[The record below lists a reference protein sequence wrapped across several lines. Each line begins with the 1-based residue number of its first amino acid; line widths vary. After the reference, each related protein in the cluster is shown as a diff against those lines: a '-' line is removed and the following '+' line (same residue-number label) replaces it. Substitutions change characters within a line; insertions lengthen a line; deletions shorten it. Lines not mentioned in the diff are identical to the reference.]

1 MLGASVKSWT
11 QEYDAG
17 KILLP
22 EDTPEAFDA
31 AIKFLTSN
39 VIPPCLVNSSHPGSP
54 KAIATLYIFADRYLL
69 GDLMEQVEECIE
81 DTANSNKCT
90 CVEIVYE
97 ILETL
102 PASTPGLDMLLEQT
116 MQMVFQDMTEDEAE
130 RVKELVASG
139 GEFAS
144 VALQGSV
151 SNSKALVE
159 ERDDALNEVTTTTNT
174 LKTTK
179 SQLKTTKSQLKT
191 TKSQLK
197 TTKAALDK
205 SEEINAELEERVEV
219 LEEDDGGAENVQAEL
234 DAEEAAHEQT
244 KRDLRQLKFNVDLVQ
259 KQIGRAVLREQEMEK
274 LFHQYRRGEK
284 TLEQVAYHFGSAD
297 EE

>member
-130 RVKELVASG
+130 RVKELVASS

-151 SNSKALVE
+151 SNSKALME

-179 SQLKTTKSQLKT
+179 T
-191 TKSQLK
+191 
-197 TTKAALDK
+197 ALDK
-205 SEEINAELEERVEV
+205 SEEENAELEERVQE

-244 KRDLRQLKFNVDLVQ
+244 KRVLRRLEFNVDLVQ
-259 KQIGRAVLREQEMEK
+259 QQIDRAVLREQEMEK

-284 TLEQVAYHFGSAD
+284 TLEQVAYLFGSAD

>member
-179 SQLKTTKSQLKT
+179 T
-191 TKSQLK
+191 
-197 TTKAALDK
+197 ALDK
-205 SEEINAELEERVEV
+205 SEEENAELEERVEE

-259 KQIGRAVLREQEMEK
+259 RQIDRAVLREQEMEK

-284 TLEQVAYHFGSAD
+284 TLEQVAYLFGSAD

>member
-130 RVKELVASG
+130 RVKELVASS

-151 SNSKALVE
+151 SNSKALME

-179 SQLKTTKSQLKT
+179 T
-191 TKSQLK
+191 
-197 TTKAALDK
+197 ALDK
-205 SEEINAELEERVEV
+205 SEEENAELEERVEV

-244 KRDLRQLKFNVDLVQ
+244 KRVLRRLEFNVDLVQ
-259 KQIGRAVLREQEMEK
+259 KQIDRAVLREQEMKK

-284 TLEQVAYHFGSAD
+284 TLEQVAYRFGSAD

>member
-130 RVKELVASG
+130 RVKELVASS

-151 SNSKALVE
+151 SNSKALME

-179 SQLKTTKSQLKT
+179 T
-191 TKSQLK
+191 
-197 TTKAALDK
+197 ALDK
-205 SEEINAELEERVEV
+205 SEEENAELEERVEV

-244 KRDLRQLKFNVDLVQ
+244 KRVLRRLEFNVDLVQ
-259 KQIGRAVLREQEMEK
+259 KQIDRAVLREQEMKK

-284 TLEQVAYHFGSAD
+284 TLEQLAYRFGSAD

>member
-130 RVKELVASG
+130 RVKELVASS

-151 SNSKALVE
+151 INSKALME

-179 SQLKTTKSQLKT
+179 T
-191 TKSQLK
+191 
-197 TTKAALDK
+197 ALDK
-205 SEEINAELEERVEV
+205 SEEENAELEERVEV

-244 KRDLRQLKFNVDLVQ
+244 KRVLRRLEFNVDLVQ
-259 KQIGRAVLREQEMEK
+259 KQIDRAVLREQEMKK

-284 TLEQVAYHFGSAD
+284 TLEQVAYRFGSAD

>member
-102 PASTPGLDMLLEQT
+102 PPSTPGLDMLLEQT

-130 RVKELVASG
+130 RVKELVASS

-151 SNSKALVE
+151 SNSKALME

-179 SQLKTTKSQLKT
+179 T
-191 TKSQLK
+191 
-197 TTKAALDK
+197 ALDK
-205 SEEINAELEERVEV
+205 SEEENAELEERVEE

-244 KRDLRQLKFNVDLVQ
+244 KRVLRRLEFNVDLVQ
-259 KQIGRAVLREQEMEK
+259 KQIDRAVLREQEMKK

-284 TLEQVAYHFGSAD
+284 TLEQLAYRFGSAD

>member
-31 AIKFLTSN
+31 AIKFLTSD

-130 RVKELVASG
+130 RVKELVASS

-144 VALQGSV
+144 VALQGSM
-151 SNSKALVE
+151 SNSKALME

-179 SQLKTTKSQLKT
+179 T
-191 TKSQLK
+191 
-197 TTKAALDK
+197 ALDK
-205 SEEINAELEERVEV
+205 SEEENAELEERVEE

-259 KQIGRAVLREQEMEK
+259 RQIDRAVLREQEMEK

-284 TLEQVAYHFGSAD
+284 TLEQVAYLFGSAD

>member
-69 GDLMEQVEECIE
+69 EDLMEQVEECIE

-151 SNSKALVE
+151 GNSKALVE

-179 SQLKTTKSQLKT
+179 SQLKTTKT
-191 TKSQLK
+191 
-197 TTKAALDK
+197 ALDK
-205 SEEINAELEERVEV
+205 SEEKNAELEERVEV

-244 KRDLRQLKFNVDLVQ
+244 KRDLRQLEFNVDLVQ
-259 KQIGRAVLREQEMEK
+259 QQIDRAVLREQEMKK

-284 TLEQVAYHFGSAD
+284 TLEQVAYRFGSAD

>member
-130 RVKELVASG
+130 RVKELVASS

-144 VALQGSV
+144 VALQGSM
-151 SNSKALVE
+151 SNSKALME

-179 SQLKTTKSQLKT
+179 T
-191 TKSQLK
+191 
-197 TTKAALDK
+197 ALDK
-205 SEEINAELEERVEV
+205 SEEENAELEERVEE

-259 KQIGRAVLREQEMEK
+259 RQIDRAVLREQEMEK

-284 TLEQVAYHFGSAD
+284 TLEQVAYLFGSAD

>member
-31 AIKFLTSN
+31 AIKFLTSD

-130 RVKELVASG
+130 RVKELVASS

-144 VALQGSV
+144 VALQGSM
-151 SNSKALVE
+151 SNSKALME

-179 SQLKTTKSQLKT
+179 T
-191 TKSQLK
+191 
-197 TTKAALDK
+197 ALDK
-205 SEEINAELEERVEV
+205 SEEENAELEERVQE
-219 LEEDDGGAENVQAEL
+219 LEEDDGGVENVQAEL

-244 KRDLRQLKFNVDLVQ
+244 KRVLRRLEFNVDLVQ
-259 KQIGRAVLREQEMEK
+259 QQIDRAVLREQEMEK

-284 TLEQVAYHFGSAD
+284 TLEQVAYLFGSAD